1 MRALAACLAI
11 VSAPAAAA
19 PELPPVLT
27 VAEALRLFR
36 ARSLDLML
44 AEAQVAAARGDE
56 STARAV
62 ANPLLS
68 GSVGKSF
75 GYDASACPGCSAL
88 GFGIGLSDQGAI
100 FDAAEGKRGLRIDV
114 ARAALAAAQRSRDD
128 AERTLRLALEQAVVD
143 AALARAQL
151 EFAGETLQFARRT
164 QQLDEARLSAGA
176 ISEAELAR
184 AEVAALEAAQAVDV
198 AEQAE
203 RAARAQL
210 VALLGIAGPLPE
222 FRIDP
227 SLLGEALTLT
237 APDATAD
244 ELYAEAVATRP
255 DLRALEAQEAR
266 ARSALDLARRQRLPD
281 VTLGATYAQEGTGTG
296 AITPPTVTASV
307 SLPLPVF
314 YQQQG
319 EIARAEAELRAQH
332 LQRERALT
340 QLAAE
345 VPTARSSVIVTR
357 RLVDRMQ
364 GRLLARAQ
372 RARDLVRVQYEKGAA
387 SLLELLDAQR
397 TFAQTHAE
405 YLQDLHDLWLA
416 HFKLL
421 AAVGREP
428 RS

>member
-1 MRALAACLAI
+1 MRALAAFLAI
-11 VSAPAAAA
+11 VSAPPPA
-19 PELPPVLT
+19 PGLPPVLT
-27 VAEALRLFR
+27 LAEALRLFR

-56 STARAV
+56 RAAHAV

-75 GYDASACPGCSAL
+75 DYDASSCPGCSAL
-88 GFGIGLSDQGAI
+88 AFGFGLSDQGAI

-151 EFAGETLQFARRT
+151 DFTRETLEFARRT
-164 QQLDEARLSAGA
+164 QQLDETRLSAGA

-184 AEVAALEAAQAVDV
+184 AEVAALEAAQAVDLG
-198 AEQAE
+198 EQAE

-222 FRIDP
+222 FRVDP
-227 SLLGEALTLT
+227 ALLDGALALT
-237 APDATAD
+237 APDASES
-244 ELYAEAVATRP
+244 ELYAEAVAGRP
-255 DLRALEAQEAR
+255 DLRALAEQETRAR
-266 ARSALDLARRQRLPD
+266 AALDLARRQRLPD
-281 VTLGATYAQEGTGTG
+281 VGISVSYAQEGTGTG
-296 AITPPTVTASV
+296 AITPPTVTGTLSI
-307 SLPLPVF
+307 PLPVF

-319 EIARAEAELRAQH
+319 EIARAEAEVRTQA
-332 LQRERALT
+332 LQRDRALA
-340 QLAAE
+340 QLSADVAN
-345 VPTARSSVIVTR
+345 ARSALIVTR

-364 GRLLARAQ
+364 GRLLDRAR